1 MRNAPD
7 IGTQVDQIYHLA
19 CPASPVFYQHN
30 PIKTVKT
37 AFQGTLNMCGL
48 AKRVK
53 ACPICIIVLRVAP
66 Y

>member
-1 MRNAPD
+1 M
-7 IGTQVDQIYHLA
+7 
-19 CPASPVFYQHN
+19 FYQHN

-53 ACPICIIVLRVAP
+53 VRARV
-66 Y
+66 